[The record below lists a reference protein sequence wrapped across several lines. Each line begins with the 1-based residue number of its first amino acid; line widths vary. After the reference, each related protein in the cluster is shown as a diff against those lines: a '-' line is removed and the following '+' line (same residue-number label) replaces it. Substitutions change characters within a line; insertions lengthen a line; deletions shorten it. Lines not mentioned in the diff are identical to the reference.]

1 MATNKR
7 KRMIRNLAAER
18 GISYTSA
25 MRLHD
30 SVRGRDDHESSQ
42 ERGTTP
48 PAPWTFTVGTRL
60 DTGGSPYRITLAGA
74 SAHLLVSGGA
84 GSGKTWL
91 VEHVVDQALST
102 PSVTPDQV
110 YIFDRLNR
118 CAPGRGTRPS
128 TIPTPSSSL
137 YGDAE
142 FEPLVQSIQSEVTR
156 RADVLAI
163 SPKATFPP
171 LLVVVDDLPSTADE
185 DGVDCVTTVANIVTW
200 VQVGRPLGL
209 SVVATTRDRIT
220 DGALRDSFGARV
232 FTTRHSSV
240 AEREQITALSPET
253 VPFPGDA
260 YGFAAVARSEPG
272 QPFVPLLLPTRG

>member
-7 KRMIRNLAAER
+7 KRAIRDLAAER
-18 GISYTSA
+18 GISYTAA

-30 SVRGRDDHESSQ
+30 SARGRDDNESNQ
-42 ERGTTP
+42 TP
-48 PAPWTFTVGTRL
+48 RATSPTPWTFTLGTRL
-60 DTGGSPYRITLAGA
+60 DAGGSPYRLTLAGA

-84 GSGKTWL
+84 ASGKTRL

-110 YIFDRLNR
+110 CIFDRLNR

-128 TIPTPSSSL
+128 TVPTPSSGL
-137 YGDAE
+137 CGDTE

-156 RADVLAI
+156 RADVLTT
-163 SPKATFPP
+163 SPRATFPP
-171 LLVVVDDLPSTADE
+171 LLVVVDDLPLTADE
-185 DGVDCVTTVANIVTW
+185 GWENCATTAAHIATW
-200 VQVGRPLGL
+200 VLLGRPLGL
-209 SVVATTRDRIT
+209 SVVAARRNPIA

-232 FTTRHSSV
+232 FTTRHSTI
-240 AEREQITALSPET
+240 AEREQITALSAEA
-253 VPFPGDA
+253 VPLPGDEH
-260 YGFAAVARSEPG
+260 GFAAVARSGPG